1 MAPARHKHVLRAVKP
16 PRRRLLRL
24 GIPALA
30 VLAVGAPATAVVW
43 PDEEP
48 VQAISMAEAEA
59 VEVRTTPVPVRV
71 APISRSEERVRLEE
85 KPPEVTGHL
94 FATTVLNVR
103 AEPSDKAK
111 LVDTLEWAE
120 KIAVSGETRGEWAE
134 VVVDGESLWVHN
146 AYLAEKKPK
155 PEPEPEAEEESSE
168 APTIGLS
175 SAPCSTGSDV
185 ESGLTSNAI
194 AVHRAVC
201 AAFPQVTSYGGV
213 RPGDDG
219 EHGTGQALD
228 IMITGS
234 TGDEIAEYVRAN
246 ASALGVSEVIWSQK
260 IWTVERSSEGWR
272 WMEDMGSTTANHYDH
287 VHVTVY

>member
-1 MAPARHKHVLRAVKP
+1 MKP
-16 PRRRLLRL
+16 PRRRWVRL
-24 GIPALA
+24 GVPALA
-30 VLAVGAPATAVVW
+30 VLAVATPAAAVVW
-43 PDEEP
+43 PEQQP
-48 VQAISMAEAEA
+48 VQAISMAEADA
-59 VEVRTTPVPVRV
+59 VEVRATPVPVRV
-71 APISRSEERVRLEE
+71 APISRSEDRVRLEE
-85 KPPEVTGHL
+85 KPPEVVGHQ

-103 AEPSDKAK
+103 AEPSEDAK

-134 VVVDGESLWVHN
+134 VVIDEESLWVHA

-155 PEPEPEAEEESSE
+155 PEPEPEETEE
-168 APTIGLS
+168 AGAVTDGLS
-175 SAPCSTGSDV
+175 TAPCATGSDV
-185 ESGLTSNAI
+185 ESGLTSNAV

-234 TGDEIAEYVRAN
+234 TGDEIAEWVRAN

-272 WMEDMGSTTANHYDH
+272 WMDDMGSTTANHYDH

>member
-1 MAPARHKHVLRAVKP
+1 VAPDRHKHVLRAVKP
-16 PRRRLLRL
+16 PKRRLFRL

-30 VLAVGAPATAVVW
+30 VLAVGAPAAAAVW
-43 PDEEP
+43 PEQEP
-48 VQAISMAEAEA
+48 VQAISMAQADA

-71 APISRSEERVRLEE
+71 APISRSEDRVRLEE
-85 KPPEVTGHL
+85 KPPKVVDHM

-103 AEPSDKAK
+103 TEPSEKAK

-134 VVVDGESLWVHN
+134 VVIDEQSLWVHD

-155 PEPEPEAEEESSE
+155 PEPEPEPEEEASEPVSS
-168 APTIGLS
+168 GLS
-175 SAPCSTGSDV
+175 TAPCSTGSDV
-185 ESGLTSNAI
+185 ESGLTSNAV

-201 AAFPQVTSYGGV
+201 GAFPQVTSYGGV

-234 TGDEIAEYVRAN
+234 TGDQIAEWVRAN

-272 WMEDMGSTTANHYDH
+272 WMDDMGSTTANHYDH